1 MEKGNER
8 MLTIK
13 RVSLDIPRGRRILAV
28 SDIHGHVHFL
38 KKVLEKAGF
47 CEDDELIIDGDIIE
61 KGPYSLETLR
71 YVMELDKK
79 PNVHVISGNV
89 DSWQLELIGS
99 REPER
104 TRALAEFIRT
114 AKKRWGGSLFLDFCE
129 EMGMGHPQTEAETAA
144 AREKVIVHGQ
154 AELKFL
160 SELPSIVEAGNF
172 IFVHSGLPERWEE
185 MDGQEATPVL
195 KFDDF
200 RNRGGSF
207 DRCVVAGH
215 WPVCLYRHEMAE
227 FNPFFDRNKNIISID
242 GGCGLKR
249 DGQLN
254 CLIIPDAEGTME
266 EVSWTSYGGFPEMT
280 AVDSQ
285 QERKARIS
293 VQYTDNRVELMPGQ
307 SPGAGLVR
315 LRHLTTDTVLDV
327 PEDYLYE
334 RDGTLRCDD
343 FCDYHMEVKAGERV
357 ELVETGAMGSL
368 IKKNGVSSW
377 YHGRLEPV

>member
-1 MEKGNER
+1 MI
-8 MLTIK
+8 TIK

-144 AREKVIVHGQ
+144 AREKVIAHGQ

-185 MDGQEATPVL
+185 MEA
-195 KFDDF
+195 
-200 RNRGGSF
+200 GGHS
-207 DRCVVAGH
+207 G
-215 WPVCLYRHEMAE
+215 
-227 FNPFFDRNKNIISID
+227 S
-242 GGCGLKR
+242 
-249 DGQLN
+249 
-254 CLIIPDAEGTME
+254 
-266 EVSWTSYGGFPEMT
+266 EV
-280 AVDSQ
+280 
-285 QERKARIS
+285 R
-293 VQYTDNRVELMPGQ
+293 
-307 SPGAGLVR
+307 
-315 LRHLTTDTVLDV
+315 
-327 PEDYLYE
+327 
-334 RDGTLRCDD
+334 
-343 FCDYHMEVKAGERV
+343 
-357 ELVETGAMGSL
+357 
-368 IKKNGVSSW
+368 
-377 YHGRLEPV
+377 